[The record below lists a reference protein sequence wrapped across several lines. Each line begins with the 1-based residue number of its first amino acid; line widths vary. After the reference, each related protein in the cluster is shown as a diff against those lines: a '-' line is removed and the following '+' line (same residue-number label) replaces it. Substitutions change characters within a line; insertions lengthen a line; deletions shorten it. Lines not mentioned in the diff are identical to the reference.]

1 MPTPSATA
9 AEEHRGAG
17 DVLGVDVGARDPD
30 DADDEHAEDGHP
42 GPEAPG
48 DQQPSPNAGSDR
60 ARWQSRG
67 ERPGGDGAQRPLVV
81 EVGERA
87 GGLAAEPDRRRDDRR
102 EARRVGQVDEAEHHR
117 GEHPGDR
124 EALGPGRRQR
134 EREAMLLRRWVAAL
148 DDPGEGTTLVAD
160 RPAGEHVAAD
170 DEREHRRR
178 ARCATPSF
186 SASPGLDEDRDQ
198 EADRGERD
206 RAADGVDDPPGAD
219 DPARDVAQLAPD
231 LPYVR
236 RRRPR
241 PPPKY
246 HAATGTRAT
255 RAPTPTVEPPPGRTV
270 MLRRRAS
277 SCVPP
282 TGRSS

>member
-9 AEEHRGAG
+9 PRNTEAPATYSASTSELVIPTTPTTSTPRIGTPGA
-17 DVLGVDVGARDPD
+17 
-30 DADDEHAEDGHP
+30 
-42 GPEAPG
+42 EAPG
-48 DQQPSPNAGSDR
+48 DQQASPDAGSDR
-60 ARWQSRG
+60 ARWQPRG
-67 ERPGGDGAQRPLVV
+67 ERPCGDGAQRPLVV
-81 EVGERA
+81 EVGQRA
-87 GGLAAEPDRRRDDRR
+87 GGLAPEPDRRRDDRR

-134 EREAMLLRRWVAAL
+134 EREAVLLRRWIAAL

-160 RPAGEHVAAD
+160 RPAGEHVAAG

-178 ARCATPSF
+178 PVADAELFRLARAE
-186 SASPGLDEDRDQ
+186 EDRDQ

-231 LPYVR
+231 LPLRR